1 MGRKK
6 KVVMKDITKTQEVN
20 VSCKKNYIVRKTSN
34 LKSEEVENMI
44 NKMYKNGYEFIDSIF
59 DGIDTCIVFKLDKSF
74 IKIIAKDTQGEIKV
88 HPLSSWCQSVKLEDY
103 ILGKLNKQSS
113 GVGNYLKYHK
123 EKSTGGDLPDNH
135 QQAKENIKP
144 SCFTCV
150 WHLSGAEA
158 CGECVEFSWWQRV

>member
-74 IKIIAKDTQGEIKV
+74 IKIIAKDT
-88 HPLSSWCQSVKLEDY
+88 
-103 ILGKLNKQSS
+103 
-113 GVGNYLKYHK
+113 
-123 EKSTGGDLPDNH
+123 
-135 QQAKENIKP
+135 
-144 SCFTCV
+144 
-150 WHLSGAEA
+150 
-158 CGECVEFSWWQRV
+158 